1 MLISMKDKRKK
12 RRTNLGGGAKGV
24 PGRKPSAYP
33 IQRLTVQAT
42 DDELKLIK
50 ERLGTRQRAELLLAH
65 AKEPL
70 TRLARRSR
78 QMTLFY
84 DNDVRHHNPNKDNRR
99 RGRFKK
105 GWDDFVNGKHIDPDV
120 LNDRLTYENLGYRT
134 AATHNAAFAS
144 DANGEL
150 VNRAY
155 ELAVDLQKEN
165 LVCRGGKSPG
175 NRPAVGV

>member
-1 MLISMKDKRKK
+1 MKGKQKK
-12 RRTNLGGGAKGV
+12 RRAKLGGAKGV

-42 DDELKLIK
+42 DGELKLIK
-50 ERLGTRQRAELLLAH
+50 ERLGTRQRTELLLRYAQ
-65 AKEPL
+65 EPL
-70 TRLARRSR
+70 TLLSKRSR

-84 DNDVRHHNPNKDNRR
+84 DRDVRDKNPNKDNRR

-120 LNDRLTYENLGYRT
+120 LTDRLTYENLGYRT
-134 AATHNAAFAS
+134 AATHNAAFIS
-144 DANGEL
+144 NENEEL

-165 LVCRGGKSPG
+165 LGRRGGKSPG
-175 NRPAVGV
+175 NRPDIKV